1 MGRRAWAVGWC
12 AIALAAAGCVN
23 QLPGLAVLP
32 PGERPGSPLRVDVDA
47 LMLDL
52 PRMRGITGGGE
63 DLNIIPSMD
72 SEYPVDVGLLADEV
86 PPPCRFLFAET
97 STFGRDVAD
106 FHKTT
111 YQDPPVG
118 GLISQAAAAYRDAAS
133 ARAALDALS
142 AVAADCAQTSFGPTY
157 VGDLTAG
164 DDALRVR
171 PGGECGRD
179 YRLKS
184 VVLAEVTYC
193 SFPESVSEIVM
204 TNLVANVPG

>member
-12 AIALAAAGCVN
+12 AIALAAAGCAN
-23 QLPGLAVLP
+23 QVTGLAVLP
-32 PGERPGSPLRVDVDA
+32 AGERPASTPLVDVDA

-72 SEYPVDVGLLADEV
+72 ATTPVDVDLLADEV

-97 STFGRDVAD
+97 ATFGSDLAD

-118 GLISQAAAAYRDAAS
+118 GLISQGAAVYRDPHRRPHAFDVLA
-133 ARAALDALS
+133 D
-142 AVAADCAQTSFGPTY
+142 VAGDCAQTSFGQTY
-157 VGDLTAG
+157 VGEVTAG
-164 DDALRVR
+164 VDTLRMR
-171 PGGECGRD
+171 PGGDCGRD

-184 VVLAEVTYC
+184 VVLAEVTFC
-193 SFPESVSEIVM
+193 SFPESVPEIVM
-204 TNLVANVPG
+204 TNLVAKVPG